1 VEDPKMEIERAW
13 RTVKGVLRMVMAVE
27 RLLAREK
34 QIGNLKCAENTLV
47 ILRTSE
53 RLC

>member
-1 VEDPKMEIERAW
+1 VEDPKMEMERAW
-13 RTVKGVLRMVMAVE
+13 RTVMGVLRMVMAVE

-34 QIGNLKCAENTLV
+34 QTGNLKCAENTLV